1 MSKRVRPYGSADD
14 AESAGHASRHSEPA
28 GELDASDVV
37 GQAAAAIRVLRD
49 LGTEFTSLD
58 DARTVIAG
66 LERMGQDLPHLCEQ
80 LARILVVRREERR
93 IASGAGQDPDFWV
106 SEAIEALASAGQAA
120 DMMTAALAQARRT
133 SGELRPARLLR
144 VIKLLRHRLW
154 TAAA

>member
-14 AESAGHASRHSEPA
+14 AELAGRGRNHRPDDDPM
-28 GELDASDVV
+28 GELAVGGSVPDVV
-37 GQAAAAIRVLRD
+37 DQATAAVRVLRD
-49 LGTEFTSLD
+49 LGTDFTSLD

-80 LARILVVRREERR
+80 LARILVVRREDRR
-93 IASGAGQDPDFWV
+93 IASGDGQDPDFWV

-133 SGELRPARLLR
+133 SGELRPAR
-144 VIKLLRHRLW
+144 
-154 TAAA
+154 

>member
-1 MSKRVRPYGSADD
+1 MSKRVRPYGSGDD
-14 AESAGHASRHSEPA
+14 AEAAGHGSRHRQPA
-28 GELDASDVV
+28 GEPEAGDAVYDVV
-37 GQAAAAIRVLRD
+37 GQATAAIRALRD
-49 LGTEFTSLD
+49 LGTDFTSLD

-106 SEAIEALASAGQAA
+106 SEAIEALSSAGQAA

-133 SGELRPARLLR
+133 SGELRPIRL
-144 VIKLLRHRLW
+144 VPSPPG
-154 TAAA
+154 AAYYG

>member
-14 AESAGHASRHSEPA
+14 AESAGRGRNHRPDDDPMSELAVGGSVP
-28 GELDASDVV
+28 DVV
-37 GQAAAAIRVLRD
+37 DQATAAVRVLRD
-49 LGTEFTSLD
+49 LGTDFTSLD

-80 LARILVVRREERR
+80 LARILVVRREDRR
-93 IASGAGQDPDFWV
+93 IASGEGQDPDFWV

-133 SGELRPARLLR
+133 SGELRPAR
-144 VIKLLRHRLW
+144 
-154 TAAA
+154 